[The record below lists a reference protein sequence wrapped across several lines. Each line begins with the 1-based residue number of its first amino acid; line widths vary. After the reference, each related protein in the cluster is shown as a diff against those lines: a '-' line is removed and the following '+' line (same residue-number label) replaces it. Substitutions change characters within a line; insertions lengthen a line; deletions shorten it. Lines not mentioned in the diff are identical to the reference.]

1 MTLYRLDV
9 TKTVDIISY
18 KRSGFI
24 YKEMNPLP
32 TRLTA
37 RSLNPE
43 NMMVL
48 YIRVST
54 NEQKLYGSSYEA
66 QEKILRAY
74 AKSKGKTYKLYG
86 DTCSGATKP
95 EDRPGMSAAMKFL
108 MDGKATSIA
117 VTRIDRLSRSMR
129 DFVNLVGDFEDQGI
143 TSHYLDTSLDTST
156 TMGKFMVNVFASL
169 AEMERDIIKE
179 RTKNTLNSMRE
190 DNRVVGTVPYGMKAV
205 EVDGRRVQ
213 VDNPEE
219 LYIIKRVREL
229 RAMEVV
235 NKRGKTAPMTYQAIC
250 DVLIAEGV
258 KNREGST
265 KWYPSSI
272 RHLLPKKAKAGA
284 TIEED

>member
-1 MTLYRLDV
+1 
-9 TKTVDIISY
+9 
-18 KRSGFI
+18 
-24 YKEMNPLP
+24 MNPLP

-37 RSLNPE
+37 TDTRKSLNPE

-95 EDRPGMSAAMKFL
+95 EDRPGMSAALKFL
-108 MDGKATSIA
+108 YDGKATSIA

-129 DFVNLVGDFEDQGI
+129 DFVNLVGDFEDHGI

-156 TMGKFMVNVFASL
+156 TMGKFMITLFGAL
-169 AEMERDIIKE
+169 AAMERDVIKE
-179 RTKNTLNSMRE
+179 RTQATLDSMRE
-190 DNRVVGTVPYGMKAV
+190 DNRVVGTIPYGKKAI
-205 EVDGRRVQ
+205 EKDGWRVQ

-219 LYIIKRVREL
+219 LAIIKRVREL
-229 RAMEVV
+229 RATDVT

-258 KNREGST
+258 KNREGSI
-265 KWYPSSI
+265 KWFPSSI
-272 RHLLPKKAKAGA
+272 RHLLPKKVKARGAGKAGDEN
-284 TIEED
+284 EED